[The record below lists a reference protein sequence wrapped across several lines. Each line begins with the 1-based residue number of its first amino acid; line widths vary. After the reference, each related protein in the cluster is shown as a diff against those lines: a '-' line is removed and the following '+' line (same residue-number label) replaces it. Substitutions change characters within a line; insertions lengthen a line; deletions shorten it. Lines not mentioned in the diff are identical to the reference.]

1 VPQRVW
7 LQVILSPINFETAD
21 MSSQRIPSL
30 LSLSAIGLALGLT
43 LGCGERKTSEES
55 TAQVGRTLAA
65 DVHTVQKVA
74 MTQRIEVPGTV
85 ASEDQVQVAS
95 RLMGY
100 IREIK
105 VQEGQPVK
113 AGQLLFV
120 IDPTDIQGQV
130 NQTRAG
136 LAQAEAALADA
147 QSDYERFGALYKEEA
162 IPKVQWDK
170 VRLQHQI
177 AQQQVAAA
185 KAGLGTASSQM
196 RYASVTA
203 PISGV
208 VTQKMANAGDLA
220 APGRPVVVIEGL
232 KKLQVITSV
241 SDEVFAQIK
250 PGDKVSIDPD
260 GKGSNLE
267 GVIALVVPAA
277 DPVSHTHLVKI
288 DLPKTSGLESGNFVR
303 VGFGIG
309 NREGIRIPA
318 SAVVERAGITGVF
331 VIDANGIA
339 RFRMVREGF
348 ADNGHV
354 EIQAGLTPGEQVAV
368 SQTGQLEN
376 GDKVSGGSHE

>member
-1 VPQRVW
+1 
-7 LQVILSPINFETAD
+7 

-130 NQTRAG
+130 NQARAG

-203 PISGV
+203 PIAGV

-303 VGFGIG
+303 VGFGMG
-309 NREGIRIPA
+309 NREGIQIPA

-331 VIDANGIA
+331 VIDGNGIA
-339 RFRMVREGF
+339 HFRMVREGS
-348 ADNGHV
+348 ADNGRV

>member
-1 VPQRVW
+1 
-7 LQVILSPINFETAD
+7 